1 MGWTMIPS
9 TADILRAVADA
20 ARHSEGVG
28 GVLMALP
35 FALRLEQIADKAEQ
49 ADVPSERVKPWIPR
63 DPSGG
68 RPVPKEFSEGNAS
81 IGPQFMVTPR
91 TQHKPEDPQ

>member
-1 MGWTMIPS
+1 MIPS

-35 FALRLEQIADKAEQ
+35 FALRIEQ
-49 ADVPSERVKPWIPR
+49 AADVAEKRDVPSERVTPWVEPR
-63 DPSGG
+63 TERARHVDPA
-68 RPVPKEFSEGNAS
+68 FAEGHA
-81 IGPQFMVTPR
+81 ILGPQFFVSTK
-91 TQHKPEDPQ
+91 TQHKPDPEEPK